1 MTNCCDTCEAKGNCP
16 FYEAGADECVYEV
29 LAAAA
34 KESKEK
40 NQKKA

>member
-1 MTNCCDTCEAKGNCP
+1 MTNCCDTCTAKEKCP

-29 LAAAA
+29 LAEAA
-34 KESKEK
+34 KKISEK